1 MQTVRQSRCSCYA
14 HSSDWLFPRT
24 LGLVVAVSTS
34 DLEKGIRTSK
44 SSTTASDV
52 HAGLIKSI
60 TALALLIISCLFE
73 MDYLLSASQP
83 SGDNLSAESG
93 DVLFALFVCAYI

>member
-1 MQTVRQSRCSCYA
+1 
-14 HSSDWLFPRT
+14 
-24 LGLVVAVSTS
+24 
-34 DLEKGIRTSK
+34 
-44 SSTTASDV
+44 
-52 HAGLIKSI
+52 
-60 TALALLIISCLFE
+60 